1 VLFTLIFV
9 LFGVLMW
16 VAAGVLVYFRRRQ
29 LRKTE
34 FMRSVETTEAVD
46 VNDLPPGT
54 QVEVKGTLRCEEP
67 LTSEMAGQPCAYYL
81 SRVIREYTRQDH
93 DDDDDVGSDRRT
105 EVVASNERFAP
116 FAVED
121 GSGAGACGVRAPRST
136 PWRWWT
142 ASSGTRESA

>member
-1 VLFTLIFV
+1 
-9 LFGVLMW
+9 M
-16 VAAGVLVYFRRRQ
+16 LVYFRRRQ

-46 VNDLPPGT
+46 VDDLPPGT

-93 DDDDDVGSDRRT
+93 DDDDDDVGSDRRT

-116 FAVED
+116 LRWRM
-121 GSGAGACGVRAPRST
+121 GPGRWACGVRAPRST